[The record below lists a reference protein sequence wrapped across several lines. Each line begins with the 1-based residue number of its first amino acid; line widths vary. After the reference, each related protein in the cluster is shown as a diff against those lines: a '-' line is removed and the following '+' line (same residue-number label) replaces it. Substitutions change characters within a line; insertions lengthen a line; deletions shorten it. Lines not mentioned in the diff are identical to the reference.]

1 MPTVSC
7 SARRGQ
13 SFVGLLMVLLV
24 LALLTAFAA
33 PRMDVTRYRSDAIGR
48 QASTVF
54 AAAARTAQRERYDV
68 LVHVDSA
75 GKRIATLVDRNG
87 NGQLDAGETEVWMAL
102 DPGADI
108 LDPPQRLPAVQ
119 NRLAIRRRGV
129 VSASALSSRDVVF
142 QRRGAAG
149 HDYVLYLTSDPT
161 LPSAWRAVTV
171 SAQSGAVQLWRFDG
185 TRWSL
190 GRF

>member
-1 MPTVSC
+1 MPTSPC
-7 SARRGQ
+7 ASRRGQ

-48 QASTVF
+48 QAGAVF
-54 AAAARTAQRERYDV
+54 TAAARTSRQERSDV

-75 GKRIATLVDRNG
+75 GKRIATLIDRNG
-87 NGQLDAGETEVWMAL
+87 NGQLDAGESEIWVAL

-108 LDPPQRLPAVQ
+108 LDPPQRLPAVPD
-119 NRLAIRRRGV
+119 RPVLRRRGV
-129 VSASALSSRDVVF
+129 VSAAALSSRDVVF

-185 TRWSL
+185 NRWSR
-190 GRF
+190 GRS